1 MVLTW
6 LRRRDRGLVALRRA
20 GRTAIVMPA
29 TFAVGDVVIGDTT
42 TAAFAAFGSFSSL
55 LLFDPPGP
63 VRARLRA
70 QLALALAGAVLVC
83 LGTLAEQTVATAAI
97 ATAIV
102 AFGIIFSGVVSS
114 LLAAATTSLLL
125 AFILSVCLP
134 GPVSSIPDR
143 LAGWGLA
150 SAGALLAVALLWP
163 APARDPVRSAA
174 IAACRA
180 LGARLRI
187 EVAHRLGGAGAPTDA
202 EYGAAVA
209 EADARVASLHD
220 VFYATPY
227 RPTGLST
234 AARTVVRLV
243 DELQWMN
250 SVLVHAAPRPGV
262 PVDRSA
268 CAVKL
273 AAAAVLER
281 GASLLDTPADAPDEL
296 RAALDALA
304 TRVAVLEQD
313 ARERLPARGPAGA
326 VLSSIDPS
334 FRAQELS
341 FVVAAVGRNIDLAAA
356 AERRSWLA
364 QLMGREPVDVRGTL
378 ASAQER
384 AGAHVERHS
393 LWLQNSVRGAAGL
406 GIAVLIADLT
416 DVSHGFWVV
425 LGTLSVL
432 RSNALSTGQDVL
444 RALLG
449 TAVGFVV
456 GAAIV
461 AAVGTDSTLL
471 WVLLPFAVLLA
482 GLAPATAS
490 FAAGQAAFTLTVL
503 IIFNILAPEGWRI
516 GLVRIED
523 VALGCAV
530 SVVVGLLFWP
540 RGAAAALSIALAE
553 AYRDSARYLAAAVRF
568 GLGRC
573 DAGTAPE
580 PAPAADAARAAA
592 ASRRLDDAFR
602 TYLAERGAKPVPLGE
617 VTSLLAGVI
626 GLRLAGDAVLDVWAG
641 DGVAGADRTAARRE
655 LLATTA
661 EVSDWYEDFAAGLTD
676 HGALPEPLADDAR
689 ASERLVAAVGE
700 DLRAADAETGE
711 TAVRVIW
718 TGDHLDAARR
728 LQAMV
733 SGPARAAVAE
743 R

>member
-6 LRRRDRGLVALRRA
+6 LRRRDRGLIALRRA
-20 GRTAIVMPA
+20 ARTAIVMPGM
-29 TFAVGDVVIGDTT
+29 FAVGDLVIGDPT
-42 TAAFAAFGSFSSL
+42 TAAFAAFGSFASL

-63 VRARLRA
+63 IRARLRA
-70 QLALALAGAVLVC
+70 QLALAVAGAILVC
-83 LGTLAEQTVATAAI
+83 LGTLAEQTAGSAAVATAI
-97 ATAIV
+97 I

-114 LLAAATTSLLL
+114 LLAGATTSLLL

-134 GPVSSIPDR
+134 GAVSSIPER

-180 LGARLRI
+180 LGARLRT
-187 EVAHRLGGAGAPTDA
+187 EVEHRIGEGDRPTEA
-202 EYGAAVA
+202 EYAAAVA
-209 EADARVASLHD
+209 EADARVEALHD

-250 SVLVHAAPRPGV
+250 GVLVQAASPAGV
-262 PVDRSA
+262 RVDRSV
-268 CAVKL
+268 CEVKL
-273 AAAAVLER
+273 AAAAALER
-281 GASLLDTPADAPDEL
+281 GAELLDAPDRSPAEL
-296 RAALDALA
+296 RAALDDLQARA
-304 TRVAVLEQD
+304 AELERD
-313 ARERLPARGPAGA
+313 ARRRL

-364 QLMGREPVDVRGTL
+364 QLMGREPTDVRGTL

-384 AGAHVERHS
+384 AGAHVARQS
-393 LWLQNSVRGAAGL
+393 LWLQNSVRGAVGL
-406 GIAVLIADLT
+406 GIAVLIADAT

-449 TAVGFVV
+449 TAVGFVI

-461 AAVGTDSTLL
+461 AAVGTDTTLL

-490 FAAGQAAFTLTVL
+490 FVAGQAAFTVTVL
-503 IIFNILAPEGWRI
+503 IVFNILAPEGWRI

-540 RGAAAALSIALAE
+540 RGAAAALSIALAT

-573 DAGTAPE
+573 DEGTAPA
-580 PAPAADAARAAA
+580 PAPTELAVRAAA

-641 DGVAGADRTAARRE
+641 DGVAGGDRAAARRE
-655 LLATTA
+655 LLATTD
-661 EVSDWYEDFAAGLTD
+661 EVSAWYEAFAAGLTD
-676 HGALPEPLADDAR
+676 HGTVPEPLPADDA
-689 ASERLVAAVGE
+689 ASERLIAAVGE
-700 DLRAADAETGE
+700 DLSAADAETGA
-711 TAVRVIW
+711 TAVRVLW

-733 SGPARAAVAE
+733 AAPARAAVE
-743 R
+743 PR

>member
-6 LRRRDRGLVALRRA
+6 LRRRDRGLIALRRA

-29 TFAVGDVVIGDTT
+29 MFAVGDLVIGNTT
-42 TAAFAAFGSFSSL
+42 TAAFAAFGSFASL

-63 VRARLRA
+63 MRARLRA
-70 QLALALAGAVLVC
+70 QLALAVAGAVLVC
-83 LGTLAEQTVATAAI
+83 LGTVAEQSAPTAAV

-102 AFGIIFSGVVSS
+102 TFGIIFSGVVSS
-114 LLAAATTSLLL
+114 LLAGATTSLLL
-125 AFILSVCLP
+125 AFILAVCLP

-143 LAGWGLA
+143 LVGWGLA

-180 LGARLRI
+180 LGARLRT
-187 EVAHRLGGAGAPTDA
+187 EVAHRLGEADRPTDA
-202 EYGAAVA
+202 DYAAAVA
-209 EADARVASLHD
+209 EADARVAALHD

-250 SVLVHAAPRPGV
+250 GVLVHAASPAGV
-262 PVDRSA
+262 RVDRSV
-268 CAVKL
+268 CDVKL

-281 GASLLDTPADAPDEL
+281 GAELLDAPQGSPAEL
-296 RAALDALA
+296 GAALDELQA
-304 TRVAVLEQD
+304 RVAELERD
-313 ARERLPARGPAGA
+313 ARRRL

-364 QLMGREPVDVRGTL
+364 QLMGREPTDVRGTL

-393 LWLQNSVRGAAGL
+393 LWLQNSVRGAVGL
-406 GIAVLIADLT
+406 GIAVLIADLS

-449 TAVGFVV
+449 TAVGFVI
-456 GAAIV
+456 GAGIV
-461 AAVGTDSTLL
+461 VAVGTDTTLL
-471 WVLLPFAVLLA
+471 WVLLPFAILLA

-503 IIFNILAPEGWRI
+503 IVFNILAPEGWRI

-540 RGAAAALSIALAE
+540 RGAAAALSIALAN
-553 AYRDSARYLAAAVRF
+553 AYRDSARYLAAARPLRARPLRRGDRPGAGAGRARGARRR
-568 GLGRC
+568 GLAAPRRRVPHLPGRARRQ
-573 DAGTAPE
+573 AGA
-580 PAPAADAARAAA
+580 ARRGDVAARGRDRPAAGRRRRA
-592 ASRRLDDAFR
+592 RRLDRRRHRRRRSRRRPPRAARHHRRGERLVRGLRRRPDRPRHAAGAAAR
-602 TYLAERGAKPVPLGE
+602 RRDGVGPARRRRGGGPERGRRRDRRDRRAR
-617 VTSLLAGVI
+617 A
-626 GLRLAGDAVLDVWAG
+626 LDRRPPRRRATAAG
-641 DGVAGADRTAARRE
+641 DGR
-655 LLATTA
+655 
-661 EVSDWYEDFAAGLTD
+661 
-676 HGALPEPLADDAR
+676 
-689 ASERLVAAVGE
+689 
-700 DLRAADAETGE
+700 
-711 TAVRVIW
+711 
-718 TGDHLDAARR
+718 
-728 LQAMV
+728 
-733 SGPARAAVAE
+733 GPGP
-743 R
+743 

>member
-20 GRTAIVMPA
+20 GRTAIVMPSM
-29 TFAVGDVVIGDTT
+29 FAIADLVIGDPT
-42 TAAFAAFGSFSSL
+42 TAAFAAFGSFASL

-63 VRARLRA
+63 TRARLRA
-70 QLALALAGAVLVC
+70 QLALAVAGAVLVC
-83 LGTLAEQTVATAAI
+83 LGTLAEQSAVSAAV

-114 LLAAATTSLLL
+114 LLAGATTSLLL

-180 LGARLRI
+180 LGARLRT
-187 EVAHRLGGAGAPTDA
+187 EVAHRLGEADRPSDA
-202 EYGAAVA
+202 DYAAAVA
-209 EADARVASLHD
+209 EADARVAALHD

-250 SVLVHAAPRPGV
+250 GVLVHAASPAGV
-262 PVDRSA
+262 RVDRSV
-268 CAVKL
+268 CEVKL

-281 GASLLDTPADAPDEL
+281 GAELLDAPRRSPAEL
-296 RAALDALA
+296 RAALDDLQE
-304 TRVAVLEQD
+304 RVAELERD
-313 ARERLPARGPAGA
+313 ARRRL
-326 VLSSIDPS
+326 VLSSVDPS

-341 FVVAAVGRNIDLAAA
+341 FVVEAVGRNIDLAAA

-364 QLMGREPVDVRGTL
+364 QLMGREPTDVRGTL

-393 LWLQNSVRGAAGL
+393 LWLQNSVRGAVGL
-406 GIAVLIADLT
+406 GIAVLIADAT

-449 TAVGFVV
+449 TAVGFVL
-456 GAAIV
+456 GAGIV
-461 AAVGTDSTLL
+461 AAVGTDTTLL

-503 IIFNILAPEGWRI
+503 IVFNILAPEGWKI

-540 RGAAAALSIALAE
+540 RGAAAALSTALAD
-553 AYRDSARYLAAAVRF
+553 AYRDSSRYLAAAVRF

-573 DAGTAPE
+573 DAGTPPE
-580 PAPAADAARAAA
+580 PAPTELAGRAAA

-602 TYLAERGAKPVPLGE
+602 TYLAERGAKPVPLAE

-641 DGVAGADRTAARRE
+641 DGIAGGDRAAARRE
-655 LLATTA
+655 LLATSD
-661 EVSDWYEDFAAGLTD
+661 EVSAWYEAFAAGLTD
-676 HGALPEPLADDAR
+676 HGVVPEPLPDDAT

-700 DLRAADAETGE
+700 DLLAADAETGA
-711 TAVRVIW
+711 TAVRVLW

-733 SGPARAAVAE
+733 AGPAREAVGA